1 MHSADSALL
10 TIAWAAAAGM
20 LAQLVGH
27 RWRIPALVPLLVF
40 GVALGPSGL
49 GVVHPSALGGGLSV
63 IVKLAVAVILF
74 DGALNLR
81 IADLQ
86 RAIREVRN
94 LITIGVVVT
103 WIGATTAALVIAQ
116 LSLPVAIVFG
126 ALMTVT
132 GPTVV
137 QPLLRRVS
145 LPRQV
150 KTVLEGE
157 AILIDP
163 VGAVLAVAVVDVIL
177 GITGVRPIG
186 VLGGAWAY
194 VGRLLVG
201 LVVGGLGGLAMSRLL
216 KTRGLVPAELVNLV
230 SLAGVWAVFAIA
242 EWLQPEGGITAAVA
256 MGLAMQRGAVPD
268 EQRLRRF
275 KEQLTVLGISLLFVL
290 LAANLPLSVVREE
303 GWRGVLTVLALM
315 LVVRP
320 AAVWTSLRRT
330 ALSKRELAYISW
342 ISPRGIVAASV
353 ASLFALTLADAGF
366 SEGQR
371 LLAITFLTIA
381 VTVTVQGL
389 TAGVMARLLGLQ
401 SMAGRRVI
409 IVGAGP
415 LGVGLGEAI
424 RSLGRPVV
432 FVDRNT
438 ALVDHVRSLGFDARE
453 GNALDEQVLSDAG
466 AEEAE
471 TMIAVTTNSEVNA
484 FAAHLAQDAFG
495 IARALPS
502 LSAPSRGA
510 GPKLLERVGGR
521 LAFGRALDVR
531 DWEIAIARGEAHFLK
546 YYVIEPARGRG
557 EVPRRISQL
566 ANDDVVVLAR
576 ARGGSVQVATSGLTW
591 EPGDVLVVLTR
602 LGDDQTSAIFAGES
616 VASSTEPT
624 PGGETPSPA
633 SA

>member
-1 MHSADSALL
+1 
-10 TIAWAAAAGM
+10 M
-20 LAQLVGH
+20 LAQLVGN
-27 RWRIPALVPLLVF
+27 RWRIPALVPLLIF

-49 GVVHPSALGGGLSV
+49 GVVRPAALGSGLSV

-81 IADLQ
+81 LADLQ

-94 LITIGVVVT
+94 LVTIGVAVT
-103 WIGATTAALVIAQ
+103 WVGAATAAWAIAQ
-116 LSLPVAIVFG
+116 LSVPVAIVFG

-163 VGAVLAVAVVDVIL
+163 VGAVLAVAVVDIIL
-177 GITGVRPIG
+177 GMTGMRPIG
-186 VLGGAWAY
+186 ILGGAWAY
-194 VGRLLVG
+194 IGRLLVG
-201 LVVGGLGGLAMSRLL
+201 LVVGGVGGIVMSRILR
-216 KTRGLVPAELVNLV
+216 TRGLVPGELVNLV
-230 SLAGVWAVFAIA
+230 SLAGVWGVFAIA
-242 EWLQPEGGITAAVA
+242 EWLRAEGGITAAVA
-256 MGLAMQRGAVPD
+256 MGLAMQRGAVP
-268 EQRLRRF
+268 EERRLRRF

-290 LAANLPLSVVREE
+290 LAADLPLRVVRDE
-303 GWRGVLTVLALM
+303 GWRGILTVLALM
-315 LVVRP
+315 ILVRP
-320 AAVWTSLRRT
+320 AAVWASLRRST
-330 ALSKRELAYISW
+330 LSGRELAYISW

-389 TAGVMARLLGLQ
+389 TAGTMARLLGLQ

-415 LGVGLGEAI
+415 LGVGLGDVL
-424 RSLGRPVV
+424 RTFGRPIV
-432 FVDRNT
+432 FVDRNA
-438 ALVDHVRSLGFDARE
+438 ALVDHARSLGFDARE
-453 GNALDEQVLSDAG
+453 GNALDEEVLADAG

-502 LSAPSRGA
+502 LSSPSHGA

-521 LAFGRALDVR
+521 LAFGRPLDVR
-531 DWEIAIARGEAHFLK
+531 GWEIAIDRGEAHF
-546 YYVIEPARGRG
+546 VHCPVPAPTNSRPAT
-557 EVPRRISQL
+557 VRRIADLPS
-566 ANDDVVVLAR
+566 DVVLLAR
-576 ARGGSVQVATSGLTW
+576 ARGGSVEVATALFTW
-591 EPGDVLVVLTR
+591 EVGDVLVVLSRLSDVETR
-602 LGDDQTSAIFAGES
+602 MLFAPEGARAPSTSPNTGAA
-616 VASSTEPT
+616 
-624 PGGETPSPA
+624 PSRTGIV
-633 SA
+633 